1 MLYEFRSDCREGL
14 DYMEKAFHRVL
25 ENARAKG
32 LDVACK
38 VIGMRPCAGDVD
50 AERQA
55 ALTERGM
62 RIVEAVTGAR
72 PEENAGSTDCNIP
85 LSMGIPSVC
94 IGNYRGFG
102 AHTRE
107 EYVEISSLAEGYRVA
122 FEMVLGGYRL

>member
-1 MLYEFRSDCREGL
+1 MCIRDR
-14 DYMEKAFHRVL
+14 
-25 ENARAKG
+25 G